1 MGAKNQFSTAADRAR
16 GHAKGGV
23 MSNVLSAQTRASL
36 RALQDIS
43 ALMAVSQN
51 RLATGR
57 RVNTPFDD
65 PHAYF
70 TASSLNTRAA
80 QINELLD
87 QGTTAIK
94 TLEAANNGI
103 QAIIDLVES
112 AQTAAND
119 ALLTTAS
126 NAKVTGTVS
135 GLTGA
140 FSLSEFEP
148 ADTIT
153 VGDGTTTATYTVDAS
168 PTLQEFLDAVN
179 NQAGLLVDAYL
190 DAAGNVV
197 LEAQSSNS
205 IIIGGSSNPTEKAQ
219 IGLVAGTITGALNTT
234 RQALAVQFDQIRTQ
248 IDQAI
253 ADASYNG
260 KNLINGGSLTV
271 TFNETGTSEMA
282 ISGVTYSAT
291 VLGIPA
297 ATSGSGT
304 QFQGD
309 VEINAA
315 LTALGNAIN
324 TLNGRAAVLESQMSV
339 IEARQDFNTALVDT
353 LTAGADQL
361 LLADIEEESAVLL
374 ALQTRQDL
382 ASTALSI
389 AASADRSSLLL
400 FGLS

>member
-80 QINELLD
+80 QINELVD

-153 VGDGTTTATYTVDAS
+153 VGDGTTTATYTADAS

-260 KNLINGGSLTV
+260 KNLINGGSLT
-271 TFNETGTSEMA
+271 GTSEMV

-382 ASTALSI
+382 ATTALSI

-400 FGLS
+400 FGIS